1 MEQPRELPRRQDFR
15 VGWIAALYKEYLA
28 ARQVLDEQYDDFEV
42 SRHKGDLNHYTFGR
56 VGKHYVVIAS
66 LPTGVPGTHSA
77 SSVANGMIN
86 TFPLIRFALMVGI
99 AGGAP
104 TKDNDVR
111 LGDIVIGTRMIPY
124 SFIRQHPDK
133 RENIGDNVVSS
144 RDLLS
149 TIHRVQANITEGAV
163 NLESTIS
170 SRFNKTEEIIDI
182 FQRPEP
188 ESDRLYQSDYL
199 HAALCDCLS
208 VSPGNSNTLVQRQ
221 QRKSYAKVKV
231 HCGSIG
237 SADIV
242 LRDANERD
250 RLSDEFKILC
260 FEMESAGICLD
271 NLPILPIRGICDYAD
286 SHKNKEWQGYAAAVA
301 AVYARCLLQT
311 VSSGDLLKGTKPVD
325 ADDLRK
331 EIEILVT
338 AVEKMSSIDIEEQ
351 LRGHESKL
359 EKHDKIFRDAHQAMD
374 QIHAMIEMTRG
385 VATKSAQANSE
396 AINDLESKTI
406 DNARAI
412 ESAHRK
418 IEKGQQQLQKILEAM
433 QEHIKRQQETSP
445 PEQRPKWDDLQ
456 AEAQKESTSLQDA
469 TEKTE
474 KALKN
479 ATRVLDDFNRATGV
493 TKFHKIRDATERT
506 GHFFSFTNGIQKL
519 VPTGRANSKRGTKK
533 RKYHGLTFGISG
545 PASKT
550 HGCPK
555 PTTHKVVPSPIGL
568 RGKNRENLQ
577 INSSFESS
585 SFPEAS
591 SSPPPD
597 RGPVRP
603 PLPPRNQTVSLS
615 EARSKLPHG
624 DSTVMTG
631 IKKIDSV
638 SPGVA
643 KLPPRPAQEAQGEVS
658 AAPLNQRLGIHDQIE
673 KELAK
678 KLAGK
683 KRPSLPLR
691 PQPIGN
697 TQSCSPCQSAEGSPG
712 LSSDLVSALYHSTTN
727 PVGGSQPKTPPVP
740 HAKPKHLASFNPN
753 MRQAAV

>member
-66 LPTGVPGTHSA
+66 LPTGVTGTHSA
-77 SSVANGMIN
+77 SSVANGMMN
-86 TFPLIRFALMVGI
+86 TFPLIRFALMVGV

-104 TKDNDVR
+104 TNDNDVR
-111 LGDIVIGTRMIPY
+111 LGDVIIGTRMVPY
-124 SFIRQHPDK
+124 SFIKQHSNR

-149 TIHRVQANITEGAV
+149 TINKVQAKITEGTV
-163 NLESTIS
+163 NLDSTIS

-188 ESDRLYQSDYL
+188 ESDRLCQSDYL

-208 VSPGNSNTLVQRQ
+208 VSPGNPNTLVQRQ

-286 SHKNKEWQGYAAAVA
+286 SHKNKKWQGYAAAVA

-311 VSSGDLLKGTKPVD
+311 VSSGELFKGTKPVD

-338 AVEKMSSIDIEEQ
+338 AVNKMTSIDIEEQ
-351 LRGHESKL
+351 LRGHESRL
-359 EKHDKIFRDAHQAMD
+359 EKHEKIFRDAHQAMD
-374 QIHAMIEMTRG
+374 QIHGMIEMTRG
-385 VATKSAQANSE
+385 VSAKSAKANSE
-396 AINDLESKTI
+396 AIDNLESQTI
-406 DNARAI
+406 DNTQAI

-418 IEKGQQQLQKILEAM
+418 IEKGQQQLQTILDAM

-456 AEAQKESTSLQDA
+456 AEAQKESTSLKDA
-469 TEKTE
+469 TKKTE
-474 KALKN
+474 EALKN
-479 ATRVLDDFNRATGV
+479 TTRVLDDLHHVTGNREFGKVKTV
-493 TKFHKIRDATERT
+493 TDKTVRLFSLSSAVQKAFPTNKPRSRPVHK
-506 GHFFSFTNGIQKL
+506 GHKQRPLTSGGNGS
-519 VPTGRANSKRGTKK
+519 T
-533 RKYHGLTFGISG
+533 
-545 PASKT
+545 SKT
-550 HGCPK
+550 HGRSK
-555 PTTHKVVPSPIGL
+555 PTTHKVAPLPIEL
-568 RGKNRENLQ
+568 RRKSKENLQ
-577 INSSFESS
+577 MNSSFESS
-585 SFPEAS
+585 FPEVS
-591 SSPPPD
+591 TSPPPD
-597 RGPVRP
+597 RRPAPP

-615 EARSKLPHG
+615 GAHSNLPHG
-624 DSTVMTG
+624 CLIVMTG
-631 IKKIDSV
+631 MKEIDSV
-638 SPGVA
+638 SPGVP
-643 KLPPRPAQEAQGEVS
+643 KLPTRPPKEPQGEVP
-658 AAPLNQRLGIHDQIE
+658 AAPLNPRPEIHNKLE

-678 KLAGK
+678 KFAEK
-683 KRPSLPLR
+683 KGPSLPPR
-691 PQPIGN
+691 PQPTGN
-697 TQSCSPCQSAEGSPG
+697 IQSCSPCQPAEGSPG
-712 LSSDLVSALYHSTTN
+712 LSSDLLSALNHSATN
-727 PVGGSQPKTPPVP
+727 PVGGPQPKTPPVP

>member
-28 ARQVLDEQYDDFEV
+28 ARQVLDEQYDDLEV
-42 SRHKGDLNHYTFGR
+42 SRHKGDSNHYTFGR

-66 LPTGVPGTHSA
+66 LPTGVTGTHSA
-77 SSVANGMIN
+77 SSVANGMMN
-86 TFPLIRFALMVGI
+86 SFPLVRFALMVGI

-104 TKDNDVR
+104 TNNNDVR
-111 LGDIVIGTRMIPY
+111 LGDVIIGTRTIPY
-124 SFIRQHPDK
+124 SFIRKHPNR

-149 TIHRVQANITEGAV
+149 TINDVQAKITEGTV
-163 NLESTIS
+163 NLDSTIS

-199 HAALCDCLS
+199 HAALCDCLG

-231 HCGSIG
+231 HFGSIG

-286 SHKNKEWQGYAAAVA
+286 SHKNKKWQGYAAAVA

-311 VSSGDLLKGTKPVD
+311 VSSGDLFKGTKPVD

-338 AVEKMSSIDIEEQ
+338 AVNKMTSIDIEEQ

-359 EKHDKIFRDAHQAMD
+359 EKHEKIFRDAHQAMD

-385 VATKSAQANSE
+385 VSAKKAKANSE
-396 AINDLESKTI
+396 AINKLESQTT
-406 DNARAI
+406 DNAKAI

-418 IEKGQQQLQKILEAM
+418 IEEGQKQLQQILDAM
-433 QEHIKRQQETSP
+433 QEHIKRQQEASS

-456 AEAQKESTSLQDA
+456 AEAQKESTSLKDA

-479 ATRVLDDFNRATGV
+479 ATHVLNDLNHLTENSELDKV
-493 TKFHKIRDATERT
+493 TKATKKTRHIVSLSNT
-506 GHFFSFTNGIQKL
+506 VQNL
-519 VPTGRANSKRGTKK
+519 LSKRQTSRRPVNKSHEH
-533 RKYHGLTFGISG
+533 RSLTSGRGG
-545 PASKT
+545 PASKN
-550 HGCPK
+550 HRSSK
-555 PTTHKVVPSPIGL
+555 PTTHKVAPLLIEL
-568 RGKNRENLQ
+568 RGENRENLQ
-577 INSSFESS
+577 KDPSFESS

-597 RGPVRP
+597 RVSDHDLHVTASESTSPQRPVRP
-603 PLPPRNQTVSLS
+603 PLPPRNQTVPLS
-615 EARSKLPHG
+615 GARCNLPHG

-631 IKKIDSV
+631 MKKIDSV
-638 SPGVA
+638 SPCVP
-643 KLPPRPAQEAQGEVS
+643 KLPPRPTQERQGEAS
-658 AAPLNQRLGIHDQIE
+658 AAPLNQRPGIHDQLG
-673 KELAK
+673 KELAEK
-678 KLAGK
+678 FAGK
-683 KRPSLPLR
+683 KGPSLPPR
-691 PQPIGN
+691 PQSTEKI
-697 TQSCSPCQSAEGSPG
+697 QSCSPCQ
-712 LSSDLVSALYHSTTN
+712 VSLIDISCTLRLQRSRGRLILT
-727 PVGGSQPKTPPVP
+727 S
-740 HAKPKHLASFNPN
+740 
-753 MRQAAV
+753 

>member
-1 MEQPRELPRRQDFR
+1 MKQPRELPRRQDFR

-77 SSVANGMIN
+77 SSVANGMMN

-104 TKDNDVR
+104 TNDNDVR
-111 LGDIVIGTRMIPY
+111 LGDVIIGTRMIPY
-124 SFIRQHPDK
+124 SFIRQHSNRK
-133 RENIGDNVVSS
+133 ENIGDNVVSS

-149 TIHRVQANITEGAV
+149 TINKVQANITEGTV
-163 NLESTIS
+163 NLDSTIS
-170 SRFNKTEEIIDI
+170 SMFNKTEEIIDI

-188 ESDRLYQSDYL
+188 ESDRLCQSDYL

-231 HCGSIG
+231 HYGSIG

-250 RLSDEFKILC
+250 RLSDEFEILC
-260 FEMESAGICLD
+260 FEMESAGICSD

-286 SHKNKEWQGYAAAVA
+286 SHKNKKWQGYAAAVA

-311 VSSGDLLKGTKPVD
+311 VSSGELFKGTKPVD

-338 AVEKMSSIDIEEQ
+338 AVNKMTSIDIEEQ

-359 EKHDKIFRDAHQAMD
+359 EKHEKIFRDAHQAMD
-374 QIHAMIEMTRG
+374 QIHGMIEMTRG
-385 VATKSAQANSE
+385 VSEKSAKANSE
-396 AINDLESKTI
+396 AIDNLESQTI
-406 DNARAI
+406 DNTRDI

-418 IEKGQQQLQKILEAM
+418 IEKGQQQLQTILDAM

-456 AEAQKESTSLQDA
+456 AEAQKESTSLKDA
-469 TEKTE
+469 TKKTE
-474 KALKN
+474 EALKDT
-479 ATRVLDDFNRATGV
+479 AQVLDDLKHVTGKSNLDGVIKV
-493 TKFHKIRDATERT
+493 TDKTTRL
-506 GHFFSFTNGIQKL
+506 FSLSSKIQK
-519 VPTGRANSKRGTKK
+519 VFPTSKTRSPPVHKRHVHRPLTSGT
-533 RKYHGLTFGISG
+533 SG

-550 HGCPK
+550 HGSFK
-555 PTTHKVVPSPIGL
+555 PTTHKVAPLPIEP
-568 RGKNRENLQ
+568 RGKSKKNLQ
-577 INSSFESS
+577 MNSSFESS
-585 SFPEAS
+585 FPEVS

-597 RGPVRP
+597 RVSDHDLHLTASESTSPQRPAPP

-615 EARSKLPHG
+615 GAHSNLSHG
-624 DSTVMTG
+624 CLIVMTG
-631 IKKIDSV
+631 MKEIDSV
-638 SPGVA
+638 SPGVP
-643 KLPPRPAQEAQGEVS
+643 KLPPRPTKEAQGEVS
-658 AAPLNQRLGIHDQIE
+658 AAPLNQRPGIHDEIE

-678 KLAGK
+678 KFAEK
-683 KRPSLPLR
+683 KGPSLPPR
-691 PQPIGN
+691 PQPTGN
-697 TQSCSPCQSAEGSPG
+697 IQSCSPCQVSLIAIYYT
-712 LSSDLVSALYHSTTN
+712 LRLQRSSGRLILTS
-727 PVGGSQPKTPPVP
+727 
-740 HAKPKHLASFNPN
+740 
-753 MRQAAV
+753 